1 MPWEMFLQEI
11 YGVAFPLGK
20 HGDQNVCAGHFL
32 AARGLN
38 VNCRALQHA
47 LKARGRFGILA
58 VSGDEIGEFVVD
70 VIQNLATE
78 ALELDTAGAQYG
90 DRILIFG
97 QRQQQ
102 MFERSIFVPAFI
114 GVGQG
119 PVQRLFEI
127 AR

>member
-1 MPWEMFLQEI
+1 M
-11 YGVAFPLGK
+11 
-20 HGDQNVCAGHFL
+20 D
-32 AARGLN
+32 RG
-38 VNCRALQHA
+38 ALQHA

-58 VSGDEIGEFVVD
+58 VSGDEIGELVVD

-78 ALELDTAGAQYG
+78 ALELDAAGAQYG

-114 GVGQG
+114 GTGQG
-119 PVQRLFEI
+119 PVQRFFEI